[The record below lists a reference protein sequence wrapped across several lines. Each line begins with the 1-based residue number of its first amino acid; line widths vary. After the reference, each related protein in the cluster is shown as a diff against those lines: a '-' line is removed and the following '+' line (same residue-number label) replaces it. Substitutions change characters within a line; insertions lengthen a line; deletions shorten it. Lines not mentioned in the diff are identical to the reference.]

1 MNKDDRKVSGLTLFR
16 SIARGLSL
24 VLIAPVVILIVLVA
38 ITPLT
43 ISGAFYLIATVA
55 VVIGIWGL
63 IWGYPKFR
71 RILWLGFGLIFVV
84 AVVRLV
90 LLNRP
95 SRIKLL
101 TLPDQNALCL
111 LDCLID
117 EQDAATISTRLL
129 PYMGMSATEQAGLM
143 DAMVARYSEMTA
155 VQFLVPSP
163 LVRTYLNLQRPDS
176 FDAVII
182 EPDSDLPPQMGLIFL
197 HGFTGNF
204 TMPCWLIA
212 QSAPDALT
220 VCSSVGWKGDWWTSN
235 GEATLRQTIDYL
247 HQRSIK
253 RIYLAGLSNG
263 AVGASELVYKLTSD
277 VAGLILISG
286 ASPDALDSGLPV
298 LVLSG
303 TQDERMPTDM
313 LHAYANRMGANATFV
328 ELPADHFMLAK
339 NAGQI
344 QSIIASWLQTH

>member
-1 MNKDDRKVSGLTLFR
+1 MNTEVQGASGLTLFR
-16 SIARGLSL
+16 SIARGVSL

-43 ISGAFYLIATVA
+43 ISGALYLIGTIAI
-55 VVIGIWGL
+55 VIGIWGL
-63 IWGYPKFR
+63 TWSYPKLR

-101 TLPDQNALCL
+101 TLPDQNTLCL

-117 EQDAATISTRLL
+117 EQNAATISTRVL

-155 VQFLVPSP
+155 VQSLVPSP

-204 TMPCWLIA
+204 TMPCWLVA
-212 QSAPDALT
+212 QAAPDMLT
-220 VCSSVGWKGDWWTSN
+220 VCPSVGWKGDWWTAD
-235 GEATLRQTIDYL
+235 GEATLRSTIEYL
-247 HQRSIK
+247 HQRGIN
-253 RIYLAGLSNG
+253 RIYLSGLSNG
-263 AVGASELVYKLTSD
+263 GVGSSELAHKLTSD
-277 VAGLILISG
+277 ISGLILISG
-286 ASPDALDSGLPV
+286 ASPDAIDSGLPV
-298 LVLSG
+298 LVLAGSN
-303 TQDERMPTDM
+303 DERMPADM

-339 NAGQI
+339 NDKEVQNA
-344 QSIIASWLQTH
+344 IASWIRQH